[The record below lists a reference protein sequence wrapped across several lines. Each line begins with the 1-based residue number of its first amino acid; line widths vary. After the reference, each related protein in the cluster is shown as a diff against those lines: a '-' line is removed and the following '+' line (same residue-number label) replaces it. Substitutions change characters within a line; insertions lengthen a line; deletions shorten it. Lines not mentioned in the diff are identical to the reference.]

1 MSIPLVEVLANS
13 TPQRPAGA
21 VRPRTPSAIVVLG
34 AHYGALGVV
43 RSLGRKGISTVVVKC
58 GEHNIAAFSRY
69 ASQVFDFPRKENGY
83 EFLTNL
89 AAQHNLSGSLL
100 IPTTDDTVAMVS
112 RASEHLSRDYVVITP
127 PWSTMKQL
135 CDKRSLY
142 ELAGALGI
150 DHPSTMYPA
159 GVEGLENFNLKF
171 PVILKP
177 AHREITNPLTRAK
190 AWQVN
195 NARELMARYKLAC
208 EFMPA
213 ELIMI
218 QEVIPG
224 GGEAQFSY
232 AALCLNG
239 KVLAS
244 LTARRTR
251 QFPIDYGR
259 SSTYVETIAADP
271 KLEEAA
277 ARLLAAVRMTGLVEV
292 EFKRDTRGSYKLL
305 DVNPRVWTWHALGS
319 RAGVDFP
326 YLLWLLASGNNFCAP
341 KAREGVTWRHFFSDL
356 PAAVAELYRGK
367 LQWKEYFRSLS
378 RADEAAVLAMDDP
391 VPLFFDVPTSFYRF
405 GKRAF
410 LSFTS

>member
-1 MSIPLVEVLANS
+1 
-13 TPQRPAGA
+13 
-21 VRPRTPSAIVVLG
+21 
-34 AHYGALGVV
+34 
-43 RSLGRKGISTVVVKC
+43 
-58 GEHNIAAFSRY
+58 
-69 ASQVFDFPRKENGY
+69 
-83 EFLTNL
+83 
-89 AAQHNLSGSLL
+89 
-100 IPTTDDTVAMVS
+100 
-112 RASEHLSRDYVVITP
+112 
-127 PWSTMKQL
+127 MKQL